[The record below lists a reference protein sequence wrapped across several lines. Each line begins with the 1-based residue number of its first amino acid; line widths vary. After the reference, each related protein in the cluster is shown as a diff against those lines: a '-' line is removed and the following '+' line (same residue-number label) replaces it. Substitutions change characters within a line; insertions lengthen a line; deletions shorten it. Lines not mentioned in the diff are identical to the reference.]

1 MTTRRGAKGKFSIP
15 SNFGFRRHHRDKKK
29 KKIKKIHTRVCIYV
43 YIRIHKEEEEE
54 EEEILGEIQRRP
66 FRKWWRRVAAKLP
79 SLAAPR

>member
-1 MTTRRGAKGKFSIP
+1 MRKA
-15 SNFGFRRHHRDKKK
+15 NFRYHRISVFVGITGIKK